1 VHFDEISLIIVD
13 FSLFR
18 LEISIENR
26 LFSKNGCHSCL
37 RRNDKTTIKRTNS
50 IICIIL
56 LIAK

>member
-37 RRNDKTTIKRTNS
+37 RRNDKTTI
-50 IICIIL
+50 
-56 LIAK
+56 